1 MWLAGGEAWAK
12 RIRKKTRRNAA
23 KPASAKSAKSG
34 LDLRKAELPARP
46 KPLKPADIRALRAS
60 LNASQA
66 LLARL
71 LNVSSNAVESWEQGI
86 REPRQATLKLLH
98 IAKKNPER
106 AAGLGRR
113 ATKSSHG
120 FPG

>member
-1 MWLAGGEAWAK
+1 MGTEYPTLWHYHIVAQGGRRVSKKDRKKGKKKHDLTETASKPAK
-12 RIRKKTRRNAA
+12 R
-23 KPASAKSAKSG
+23 S
-34 LDLRKAELPARP
+34 LDLRTAELPGRP

-71 LNVSSNAVESWEQGI
+71 LNVSSNAVESWEQAI

-98 IAKKNPER
+98 IAKKNPSVLLE
-106 AAGLGRR
+106 
-113 ATKSSHG
+113 
-120 FPG
+120 

>member
-1 MWLAGGEAWAK
+1 MGKKDKKKDKK
-12 RIRKKTRRNAA
+12 RHGQEQAS
-23 KPASAKSAKSG
+23 SAKVGKSS

-66 LLARL
+66 LFGRL

-86 REPRQATLKLLH
+86 RQPLQATLKLLH
-98 IAKKNPER
+98 IAKKNPSV
-106 AAGLGRR
+106 LLD
-113 ATKSSHG
+113 
-120 FPG
+120 

>member
-1 MWLAGGEAWAK
+1 MGK
-12 RIRKKTRRNAA
+12 KDKKKDKKKTGHHEATA
-23 KPASAKSAKSG
+23 KPSKGG
-34 LDLRKAELPARP
+34 LDLRKAELPGRP

-98 IAKKNPER
+98 IAKKNPSV
-106 AAGLGRR
+106 LLD
-113 ATKSSHG
+113 
-120 FPG
+120 

>member
-1 MWLAGGEAWAK
+1 MSKKDK
-12 RIRKKTRRNAA
+12 RKNKKKHHTNL
-23 KPASAKSAKSG
+23 SAKSF
-34 LDLRKAELPARP
+34 DLRTADLPSRP
-46 KPLKPADIRALRAS
+46 KPLKPADIRALRTS

-98 IAKKNPER
+98 IAKKNP
-106 AAGLGRR
+106 GVLLD
-113 ATKSSHG
+113 
-120 FPG
+120 

>member
-1 MWLAGGEAWAK
+1 VGKKDKKKGKKKRGQPEAA
-12 RIRKKTRRNAA
+12 AA
-23 KPASAKSAKSG
+23 KPAKSG
-34 LDLRKAELPARP
+34 IDLRKAELPPRP

-98 IAKKNPER
+98 IAKKNPSV
-106 AAGLGRR
+106 LLD
-113 ATKSSHG
+113 
-120 FPG
+120 

>member
-1 MWLAGGEAWAK
+1 MAKKDKKKGKKKHGTPAG
-12 RIRKKTRRNAA
+12 
-23 KPASAKSAKSG
+23 KPGKSG

-46 KPLKPADIRALRAS
+46 KPMKPADIRALRAS

-98 IAKKNPER
+98 IAKKNPAVLLE
-106 AAGLGRR
+106 
-113 ATKSSHG
+113 
-120 FPG
+120 

>member
-1 MWLAGGEAWAK
+1 MGKKDKKKDKKK
-12 RIRKKTRRNAA
+12 RNQPDTKATKGA
-23 KPASAKSAKSG
+23 
-34 LDLRKAELPARP
+34 LDLRKAELPTRP
-46 KPLKPADIRALRAS
+46 KPLKPADIRALRAA

-98 IAKKNPER
+98 IAKKNP
-106 AAGLGRR
+106 GVLLD
-113 ATKSSHG
+113 
-120 FPG
+120 

>member
-1 MWLAGGEAWAK
+1 MSKKDK
-12 RIRKKTRRNAA
+12 RKNKKEHHT
-23 KPASAKSAKSG
+23 KVSVKSF
-34 LDLRKAELPARP
+34 DLRTADLPSRP

-98 IAKKNPER
+98 IAKKNP
-106 AAGLGRR
+106 GVLLD
-113 ATKSSHG
+113 
-120 FPG
+120 

>member
-1 MWLAGGEAWAK
+1 MG
-12 RIRKKTRRNAA
+12 KKDKKKDKKKSSQKQVAA
-23 KPASAKSAKSG
+23 KPSKG
-34 LDLRKAELPARP
+34 GVDLRKAELPGRP
-46 KPLKPADIRALRAS
+46 KPMRPADIRALRES

-98 IAKKNPER
+98 IAKKNP
-106 AAGLGRR
+106 GVLLD
-113 ATKSSHG
+113 
-120 FPG
+120 

>member
-1 MWLAGGEAWAK
+1 MG
-12 RIRKKTRRNAA
+12 KKDKKKGKKKGSESGAA
-23 KPASAKSAKSG
+23 KNA
-34 LDLRKAELPARP
+34 LDLRNAELPGRP
-46 KPLKPADIRALRAS
+46 KPMKPADIRALREN

-98 IAKKNPER
+98 IAKKNPSV
-106 AAGLGRR
+106 LLD
-113 ATKSSHG
+113 
-120 FPG
+120 

>member
-1 MWLAGGEAWAK
+1 MGKKDKKKDKKKQGRAEPVAK
-12 RIRKKTRRNAA
+12 T
-23 KPASAKSAKSG
+23 AKSG
-34 LDLRKAELPARP
+34 IDLRTAELPARP
-46 KPLKPADIRALRAS
+46 RPLKPADIRALRVS

-98 IAKKNPER
+98 IAKKNPSV
-106 AAGLGRR
+106 LLD
-113 ATKSSHG
+113 
-120 FPG
+120 